1 MSIGSI
7 KRKINA
13 KTLLGQ
19 SSALRENSE
28 TLKKGVAKL
37 ASVLVEKRK
46 IKPSTL
52 MATREKEP
60 QVEVV
65 REEEGKKE
73 EKKGGLGLP
82 PFLPTLAGLAGLAG
96 AFALSPQVFSKR
108 LLRAILKRAFGF
120 IEAIGKR
127 LFKIFTAIGR
137 SIRRVFE
144 SISNFFRK
152 IFNGISDNVRKLKN
166 FFDDKLLKPL
176 REAFENAINS
186 KWFQKLR
193 KFFDDIAESIKGFI
207 KRSAERFK
215 TFADDIFKKIKTTVD
230 DLVDRGI
237 KAFKGILDEIAEKIL
252 KPLKE
257 SVLEFVDRTKKLL
270 ANAGQIVINEIS
282 ERVVKPVQEN
292 IIQPLIKQV
301 TEGVTNVID
310 GLEKNILG
318 VVDKIPR
325 VPEKL
330 ALPESVTKN
339 KIIGPILSRF
349 GIPTSFDTPG
359 FLLNI
364 NSSLDGLTKNLKGVV
379 SDISGGIKSLVQ
391 DPVSSIRRVMT
402 LGGEKLAQ
410 LQDFGKGVSEKFK
423 TSLLDPIINGAKQI
437 GQSAADIGRGFASNV
452 GERVKQARALAD
464 KLNPMQVMQVVREIP
479 GRISE
484 IAGNIINP
492 VRNAVVTPLT
502 DIVSGGARGLGNAL
516 VSIGGGL
523 GKAGDALGAVKG
535 GLKSMV
541 SFFDNLPLPK
551 GVKDSFKESTSR
563 FDRYF
568 AIAESAASYALAV
581 KKAKTG
587 ESTDI
592 GPFKDLK
599 GQMLGNAILTAAGG
613 FLGSAI
619 GGAIATPIPIPFS
632 GFIGTVIGGI
642 IGEEFGKFAA
652 AKVAEIMED
661 NGIPNRD
668 PFLSDDKQTLPI
680 FHPNE
685 PNLISTIES
694 GGIGK
699 LFGFGGDKEE
709 EPQPKAEGG
718 TIPTPAFAKRR
729 FDLMEDYTE
738 YITDTEVV
746 IITKESVVNN
756 VVQTPTVQQ
765 GKGGMIPVPIGSGES
780 VLDNFR
786 SRALSQLAYN

>member
-37 ASVLVEKRK
+37 ASVLIEKRK
-46 IKPSTL
+46 IKTSTL
-52 MATREKEP
+52 MATKEKEP

-65 REEEGKKE
+65 REEEKKE
-73 EKKGGLGLP
+73 EKKKSGFGLP

-96 AFALSPQVFSKR
+96 AFALSPKVFSKR
-108 LLRAILKRAFGF
+108 LLKAILKRAFGF
-120 IEAIGKR
+120 VEAIGKR
-127 LFKIFTAIGR
+127 LFKIFRAIGR
-137 SIRRVFE
+137 SIRRVFNR
-144 SISNFFRK
+144 IRRFFRR
-152 IFNGISDNVRKLKN
+152 IFNGISDNVKKLKN
-166 FFDDKLLKPL
+166 FFDDKILRPL
-176 REAFENAINS
+176 REAFESAIDS

-215 TFADDIFKKIKTTVD
+215 TFADDIFKRIKTTVN

-257 SVLEFVDRTKKLL
+257 TVIAFVENVKKRL

-282 ERVVKPVQEN
+282 ERVVKPIQEN

-318 VVDKIPR
+318 AVDNFIPE
-325 VPEKL
+325 VPTKL
-330 ALPESVTKN
+330 ELP
-339 KIIGPILSRF
+339 GPIKGAVELANKAP
-349 GIPTSFDTPG
+349 GINIPTSLPTPD
-359 FLLNI
+359 FLLKI
-364 NSSLDGLTKNLKGVV
+364 NDLKDNLKGAISNV
-379 SDISGGIKSLVQ
+379 SGGIKSLIQ

-402 LGGEKLAQ
+402 LGGEKLTQ
-410 LQDFGKGVSEKFK
+410 LQDFGKGVSEQFK
-423 TSLLDPIINGAKQI
+423 VSLLDPIINGAKQI

-452 GERVKQARALAD
+452 GERVKQAQDLAK
-464 KLNPMQVMQVVREIP
+464 KLDPMQVVREIP

-523 GKAGDALGAVKG
+523 GKAGDALGAVRG
-535 GLKSMV
+535 GLNNMV
-541 SFFDNLPLPK
+541 SFFNKIPLPQ
-551 GVKDSFKESTSR
+551 GVKKAFQESTGR

-581 KKAKTG
+581 KNKKTG

-652 AKVAEIMED
+652 AKVAGMMED

-685 PNLISTIES
+685 PNLISMIES

-699 LFGFGGDKEE
+699 LFGFGGGGEE

-718 TIPTPAFAKRR
+718 TIPTPAFTKRR

-765 GKGGMIPVPIGSGES
+765 GKGGMIPLPIGSGES
-780 VLDNFR
+780 ILDNFR